1 MTQLSTHL
9 DIKEDSIE
17 KEKNISKLL
26 QLLYSLGRFNGKLLF
41 NILINSYI
49 I

>member
-9 DIKEDSIE
+9 DIKEDNLE

-26 QLLYSLGRFNGKLLF
+26 QLLYSLGRFTGIYF
-41 NILINSYI
+41 
-49 I
+49 

>member
-9 DIKEDSIE
+9 DIKEDSLE

-26 QLLYSLGRFNGKLLF
+26 QLLYSLGRFNGTYIYYF
-41 NILINSYI
+41 N
-49 I
+49 

>member
-9 DIKEDSIE
+9 DIKEENIE

-26 QLLYSLGRFNGKLLF
+26 QLLYSLGRFNGKYILLKM
-41 NILINSYI
+41 YI
-49 I
+49 